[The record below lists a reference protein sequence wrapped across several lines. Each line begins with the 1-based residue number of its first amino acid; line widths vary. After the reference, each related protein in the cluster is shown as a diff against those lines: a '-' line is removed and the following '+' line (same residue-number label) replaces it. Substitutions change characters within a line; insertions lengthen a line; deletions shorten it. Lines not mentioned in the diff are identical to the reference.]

1 MALQCF
7 EDAEIKM
14 SLTEWVSDKVIYCA
28 ALDKTVQPF
37 PNAIR
42 FGNAEAMPELL
53 FALLLKILFSEDGQ
67 LPSGHS
73 EQNQL

>member
-1 MALQCF
+1 
-7 EDAEIKM
+7 M
-14 SLTEWVSDKVIYCA
+14 SLTEWVSDKVIYWA

-37 PNAIR
+37 SNALR
-42 FGNAEAMPELL
+42 FRNAEAMSELL

>member
-1 MALQCF
+1 M
-7 EDAEIKM
+7 I
-14 SLTEWVSDKVIYCA
+14 DKVTYWA
-28 ALDKTVQPF
+28 GLDKTVQPF

-53 FALLLKILFSEDGQ
+53 FALLFKILLSEDGQ

>member
-1 MALQCF
+1 M
-7 EDAEIKM
+7 EIKM
-14 SLTEWVSDKVIYCA
+14 TLTEWVSDKVIYWA

-37 PNAIR
+37 PSAIR

>member
-14 SLTEWVSDKVIYCA
+14 SLTEWVSDKVIDWA
-28 ALDKTVQPF
+28 VLDKTVQPF

>member
-1 MALQCF
+1 
-7 EDAEIKM
+7 M
-14 SLTEWVSDKVIYCA
+14 SLTEWVSDKVIYWA

-37 PNAIR
+37 PK
-42 FGNAEAMPELL
+42 FGNAEAMPELK
-53 FALLLKILFSEDGQ
+53 FALLLKILLSENGQ